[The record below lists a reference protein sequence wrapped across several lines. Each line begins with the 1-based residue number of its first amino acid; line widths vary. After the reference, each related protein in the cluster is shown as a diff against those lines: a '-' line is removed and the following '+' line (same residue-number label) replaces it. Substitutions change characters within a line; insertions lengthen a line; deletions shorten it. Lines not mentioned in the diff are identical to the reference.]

1 MEVQGK
7 RRMSRAQDAAS
18 IIPTIHIDGLTRNDM
33 TVDSRDGACDILR
46 LRHPVLAA
54 SCARDILRPRRQKF
68 PHPKINL
75 SGRPHNPEI

>member
-54 SCARDILRPRRQKF
+54 SCACDILCLQHPALATSCVRDAKNSPTQK
-68 PHPKINL
+68 
-75 SGRPHNPEI
+75 